1 MEMMTP
7 TKPETMTRKIGLYVV
22 EGNDDAAAVRTGLRT
37 VARFA
42 GTDAFQ
48 KAVAYAT
55 AAAGGSATVR
65 TTPDDKRMLTPTTG
79 GGPARIRW

>member
-1 MEMMTP
+1 MTP
-7 TKPETMTRKIGLYVV
+7 AKPETMVRKIGLYQV
-22 EGNDDAAAVRTGLRT
+22 EGNDHDATVRTGLRT

-55 AAAGGSATVR
+55 AAAGGSATIR
-65 TTPDDKRMLTPTTG
+65 TTPDDKRMLTPITG
-79 GGPARIRW
+79 GGRARIRW